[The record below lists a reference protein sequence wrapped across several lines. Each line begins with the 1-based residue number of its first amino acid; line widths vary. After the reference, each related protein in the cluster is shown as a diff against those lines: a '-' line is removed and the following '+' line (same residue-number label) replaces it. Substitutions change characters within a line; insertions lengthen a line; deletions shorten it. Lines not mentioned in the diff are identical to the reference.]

1 MSFNSID
8 VYVGNRVKI
17 RRKDMKMTQQD
28 LATAL
33 DLTFQQVQK
42 YERGANRISASKLF
56 MISGTLEVPISY
68 FFDGM
73 EEEDMAAASG
83 LTEAAGKF
91 SASSVQDVLTSAS
104 SDEGI
109 ELNRAFA
116 NIADGKTRKF
126 LAGLF
131 EAIADAPE

>member
-1 MSFNSID
+1 MSFNSIY

-28 LATAL
+28 LAGAL

-68 FFDGM
+68 FFEGM
-73 EEEDMAAASG
+73 AEQDIGAASG
-83 LTEAAGKF
+83 FTEPAGKF
-91 SASSVQDVLTSAS
+91 SASAVQDVLTSAS

-109 ELNRAFA
+109 ALNRAFA
-116 NIADGKTRKF
+116 NITDGKTRKY